1 MHKNI
6 YPGLQDDPVLKGFLT
21 KQITSVQEKTQD
33 LSNSVNMSVQ
43 YSVIAK
49 YNKQYM
55 QDLFVCLVKY
65 VQHFKQQSFKNTYVY
80 VHAPVYTFITRLC
93 T

>member
-6 YPGLQDDPVLKGFLT
+6 YPGLRGDPVLKGFLT

-55 QDLFVCLVKY
+55 
-65 VQHFKQQSFKNTYVY
+65 
-80 VHAPVYTFITRLC
+80 
-93 T
+93 

>member
-55 QDLFVCLVKY
+55 
-65 VQHFKQQSFKNTYVY
+65 
-80 VHAPVYTFITRLC
+80 
-93 T
+93 